1 MCTARLASMTL
12 LVFLCSAA
20 ALAQSPAPQYA
31 VNNDSVDSVSRSRA
45 RNSSLL
51 ARSEMQRP
59 KPIPTV
65 NSLRFQEIPAAAPQ
79 GNPPTNPVQFRDEV
93 QKPATSMPVDGL
105 ENTQTLDV
113 R

>member
-1 MCTARLASMTL
+1 MCTTRLASITL
-12 LVFLCSAA
+12 FAFFCSAA
-20 ALAQSPAPQYA
+20 ALSQSAAPQNT
-31 VNNDSVDSVSRSRA
+31 VNNDSVSRSRS
-45 RNSSLL
+45 RNSSLM

-65 NSLRFQEIPAAAPQ
+65 NTLRFQEIPAAAPQ
-79 GNPPTNPVQFRDEV
+79 SNAPTNPVQFQDEV
-93 QKPATSMPVDGL
+93 KKPATSMPVDGL